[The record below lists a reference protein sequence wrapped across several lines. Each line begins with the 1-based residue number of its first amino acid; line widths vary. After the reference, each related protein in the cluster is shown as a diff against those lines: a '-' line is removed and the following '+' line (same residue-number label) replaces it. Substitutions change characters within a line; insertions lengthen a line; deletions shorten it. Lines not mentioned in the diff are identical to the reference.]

1 MPTWWFKVPFLG
13 WLSDPFKWLSDL
25 QLGDERITLNHL
37 ANNFWYWWNV
47 DMVWISPEFILWIKR
62 VLWDMFNNF
71 DSQQAENIVVFKFV
85 QFKTQM
91 FSKKNLWM
99 PTSQGPIA
107 WPSASHVCEPG
118 VGVEVEKDRRID
130 MWSFPFIPTSLI
142 QGWEDKFQMFWQYIG
157 IFA

>member
-1 MPTWWFKVPFLG
+1 MDQKKTAWKKYVQIIIDVDEMLIWF
-13 WLSDPFKWLSDL
+13 
-25 QLGDERITLNHL
+25 
-37 ANNFWYWWNV
+37 
-47 DMVWISPEFILWIKR
+47 EFPKNLFCETKECF
-62 VLWDMFNNF
+62 WDMFNNF
-71 DSQQAENIVVFKFV
+71 DGQQVENIVVFKSV

-130 MWSFPFIPTSLI
+130 MRSFLFIPTSLI
-142 QGWEDKFQMFWQYIG
+142 QGREDKFQMFWQYIG